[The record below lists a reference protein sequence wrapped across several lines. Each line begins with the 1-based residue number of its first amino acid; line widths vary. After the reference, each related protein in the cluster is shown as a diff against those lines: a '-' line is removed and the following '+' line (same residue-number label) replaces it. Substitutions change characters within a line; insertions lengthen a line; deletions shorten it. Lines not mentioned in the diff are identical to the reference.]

1 MRTRGRVRQIA
12 VSCTPFVRFRYRL
25 FEHPPLVL
33 PYAAAVKHQALPTNH
48 AVTQPVC
55 QPSVMSVAEMPR
67 VGRPGRASL
76 ESGRRALTELLGA
89 DRVGLGADVLAQHG
103 HDESFHPEAQP
114 DVVVWP
120 RSIEEAAAIVRIA
133 LEHRLPLVP
142 FGAGTS
148 LEGHVAALAGGIS
161 VDMREMDAIG
171 RPSLDNLDVAVQAG
185 ATRRALDARLRPE
198 GVFFAV
204 DPGADATIGGMAATG
219 ASGTQTVRYGTM
231 RENVLALT
239 IVNGRGEVVRTRSR
253 ARKSSAGYDLT
264 HLMIGSEGTLGLIC
278 EATLRLHAIP
288 PAVAAGACTFPSV
301 GAAVQCAVAVG
312 QYAIPVARIEL
323 ADELQIEAI
332 NRHDQTSFQ
341 VAPTLFLE
349 FHGMSEADVAA
360 QAQETAGIAAE
371 FGGSDFD
378 WASDERE
385 RRRIWHARHRAY
397 DAARALRPGCA
408 GLTTDVCVPISALAD
423 SVTAAQADIAEHGLT
438 APIVGHVGDGNF
450 HVCVLVDPQDP
461 EAIARAEAFHGR
473 LVERALAHGGT
484 CTGEHGV
491 GYGKARFLAAEHGAA
506 AVEMMRAI
514 KQALDPQG
522 IFNPGK
528 VIG

>member
-1 MRTRGRVRQIA
+1 MEAGRG
-12 VSCTPFVRFRYRL
+12 
-25 FEHPPLVL
+25 
-33 PYAAAVKHQALPTNH
+33 AL
-48 AVTQPVC
+48 
-55 QPSVMSVAEMPR
+55 
-67 VGRPGRASL
+67 G
-76 ESGRRALTELLGA
+76 ELLGA
-89 DRVGLGADVLAQHG
+89 DRVGTGADVLAQHG
-103 HDESFHPEAQP
+103 HDESFHPEARP
-114 DVVVWP
+114 DLVVWP
-120 RSIEEAAAIVRIA
+120 RTIEEAQAIVRIA

-171 RPSLDNLDVAVQAG
+171 RPSLDDLDVVVHAG

-204 DPGADATIGGMAATG
+204 DPGADATIGGMVGTG
-219 ASGTQTVRYGTM
+219 ASGTMTVRYGTM

-239 IVNGRGEVVRTRSR
+239 IVNGRGEVVRTHSR

-278 EATLRLHAIP
+278 EATLRLHPVP
-288 PAVAAGACTFPSV
+288 PAIAAAACTFPTV
-301 GAAVQCAVAVG
+301 GAAVQCAVGVG

-332 NRHDQTSFQ
+332 NRHDETSFR

-360 QAQETAGIAAE
+360 QAQETSSIAAE
-371 FGGSDFD
+371 FGGSDFA

-385 RRRIWHARHRAY
+385 RRRLWHARHRAY
-397 DAARALRPGCA
+397 DAARALRPGRA
-408 GLTTDVCVPISALAD
+408 GFTTDVCVPISALAD
-423 SVTAAQADIAEHGLT
+423 CVTAAQADIAEHHLT

-450 HVCVLVDPQDP
+450 HVCVLVDPDDA
-461 EAIARAEAFHGR
+461 EDIARAEAFHGR

-491 GYGKARFLAAEHGAA
+491 GYGKTRFLAAEHGRAG
-506 AVEMMRAI
+506 VEMMRAV
-514 KQALDPQG
+514 KRALDPQG

>member
-1 MRTRGRVRQIA
+1 MDAGR
-12 VSCTPFVRFRYRL
+12 S
-25 FEHPPLVL
+25 
-33 PYAAAVKHQALPTNH
+33 
-48 AVTQPVC
+48 
-55 QPSVMSVAEMPR
+55 
-67 VGRPGRASL
+67 
-76 ESGRRALTELLGA
+76 ALTDLLGA
-89 DRVGLGADVLAQHG
+89 DRVGTGADTLAQHG
-103 HDESFHPEAQP
+103 HDESFHPEARP
-114 DVVVWP
+114 DMVAWP
-120 RSIEEAAAIVRIA
+120 RSTEEAATIVRIA

-171 RPSLDNLDVAVQAG
+171 RPSLDDLDVAVQAG
-185 ATRRALDARLRPE
+185 VTRRALDQRLRPE

-204 DPGADATIGGMAATG
+204 DPGADATVGGMASTG
-219 ASGTQTVRYGTM
+219 ASGTMTVRYGTM

-239 IVNGRGEVVRTRSR
+239 IVDGRGEVVRTHSR

-264 HLMIGSEGTLGLIC
+264 RLMIGSEGTLGLIC
-278 EATLRLHAIP
+278 EATLRIHPIP
-288 PAVAAGACTFPSV
+288 PAVAAAVCTFPSID
-301 GAAVQCAVAVG
+301 AAVQCAVGVR

-332 NRHDQTSFQ
+332 NRHDQTSFRA
-341 VAPTLFLE
+341 APTLFLE
-349 FHGMSEADVAA
+349 FHGTSEADVAS
-360 QAQETAGIAAE
+360 QAQEAASIAAE
-371 FGGSDFD
+371 LGGSGFE

-385 RRRIWHARHRAY
+385 RRRLWHARHRAY
-397 DAARALRPGCA
+397 DAARALLPGRA

-423 SVTAAQADIAEHGLT
+423 CVTAAQADIAEHHLT

-450 HVCVLVDPQDP
+450 HVCVLVDPNDVDD
-461 EAIARAEAFHGR
+461 IARAEAFHGR

-491 GYGKARFLAAEHGAA
+491 GYGKTRFLAAEHGRTG
-506 AVEMMRAI
+506 VEMMRAV
-514 KQALDPQG
+514 KHALDPHG

-528 VIG
+528 VLG

>member
-1 MRTRGRVRQIA
+1 MT
-12 VSCTPFVRFRYRL
+12 
-25 FEHPPLVL
+25 
-33 PYAAAVKHQALPTNH
+33 
-48 AVTQPVC
+48 
-55 QPSVMSVAEMPR
+55 SVAAYNLD
-67 VGRPGRASL
+67 RPGATRVEA
-76 ESGRRALTELLGA
+76 GRRALGDLLGA
-89 DRVGLGADVLAQHG
+89 DRVGTGADILAQHG
-103 HDESFHPEAQP
+103 HDESFHPEARP
-114 DVVVWP
+114 DMVVWP
-120 RSIEEAAAIVRIA
+120 RSIEEAAAVVRIA
-133 LEHRLPLVP
+133 LEQRLPLVP

-171 RPSLDNLDVAVQAG
+171 RPSLDDLDVAVEAG
-185 ATRRALDARLRPE
+185 VTRRALDQRLRPE

-204 DPGADATIGGMAATG
+204 DPGADATVGGMVGTG
-219 ASGTQTVRYGTM
+219 ASGTMTVRYGTM

-239 IVNGRGEVVRTRSR
+239 IVNGRGEVVRTHSR

-264 HLMIGSEGTLGLIC
+264 RLMIGSEGTLGLIC
-278 EATLRLHAIP
+278 EATLRIHPIP
-288 PAVAAGACTFPSV
+288 PAIAAAACTFPSID
-301 GAAVQCAVAVG
+301 AAVQCAVGVR

-332 NRHDQTSFQ
+332 NRHDETSFR

-349 FHGMSEADVAA
+349 FHGMSEADVSA
-360 QAQETAGIAAE
+360 QAQEAASIAAE
-371 FGGSDFD
+371 FGGSGIE

-385 RRRIWHARHRAY
+385 RRRLWHARHRAY
-397 DAARALRPGCA
+397 DAARALRPGRA

-423 SVTAAQADIAEHGLT
+423 CVTAAQADIAEHHLT

-450 HVCVLVDPQDP
+450 HVCVLVDPNDA
-461 EAIARAEAFHGR
+461 EDIARAEAFHGR

-491 GYGKARFLAAEHGAA
+491 GYGKTRFLAAEHGPAG
-506 AVEMMRAI
+506 VEMMRAV
-514 KQALDPQG
+514 KHALDPHG

-528 VIG
+528 VLG

>member
-1 MRTRGRVRQIA
+1 MSSVA
-12 VSCTPFVRFRYRL
+12 AYRL
-25 FEHPPLVL
+25 ERP
-33 PYAAAVKHQALPTNH
+33 AAARVEAGRSAL
-48 AVTQPVC
+48 
-55 QPSVMSVAEMPR
+55 
-67 VGRPGRASL
+67 GD
-76 ESGRRALTELLGA
+76 LLGA
-89 DRVGLGADVLAQHG
+89 DRLGTGADILAQHG
-103 HDESFHPEAQP
+103 HDESFHPEARP
-114 DVVVWP
+114 DIVVWP
-120 RSIEEAAAIVRIA
+120 RSIEEAATIVRIA

-171 RPSLDNLDVAVQAG
+171 RPSLDDLDVTVQAG
-185 ATRRALDARLRPE
+185 VTRRALDQRLRPE

-204 DPGADATIGGMAATG
+204 DPGADATVGGMVGTG
-219 ASGTQTVRYGTM
+219 ASGTMTVRYGTM

-239 IVNGRGEVVRTRSR
+239 IVNGRGEVVQTHSR

-264 HLMIGSEGTLGLIC
+264 RLMIGSEGTLGLIC
-278 EATLRLHAIP
+278 EATLRIHPVP
-288 PAVAAGACTFPSV
+288 PAISAAVCTFPTID
-301 GAAVQCAVAVG
+301 AAVQCAVGVR

-332 NRHDQTSFQ
+332 NRHDQTSFR

-349 FHGMSEADVAA
+349 FHGMSEADVAS
-360 QAQETAGIAAE
+360 QAQEAASIAAE
-371 FGGSDFD
+371 LGGGGFE

-385 RRRIWHARHRAY
+385 RRRLWHARHRAY
-397 DAARALRPGCA
+397 DAARALQPGRA

-423 SVTAAQADIAEHGLT
+423 CVTAAQADIAEHHLT

-450 HVCVLVDPQDP
+450 HVCVLVDPSD
-461 EAIARAEAFHGR
+461 ADDIARAEAFHGR
-473 LVERALAHGGT
+473 LVERALAQGGT

-491 GYGKARFLAAEHGAA
+491 GYGKARFLAAEHGPAG
-506 AVEMMRAI
+506 VEMMRAV
-514 KQALDPQG
+514 KQALDPHG

-528 VIG
+528 ILAGTRED